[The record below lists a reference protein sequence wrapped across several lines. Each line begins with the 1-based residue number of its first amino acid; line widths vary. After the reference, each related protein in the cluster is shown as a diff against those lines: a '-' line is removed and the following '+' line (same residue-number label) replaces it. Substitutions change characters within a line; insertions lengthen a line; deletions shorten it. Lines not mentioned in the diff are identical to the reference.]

1 MDSVFVCAIYATQR
15 LQGVRPLN
23 PHKFAAV
30 SADSSFNTTV
40 SLVTNTNCQR

>member
-1 MDSVFVCAIYATQR
+1 MNTVFVCAIYAPQR

-23 PHKFAAV
+23 PHNLAAV
-30 SADSSFNTTV
+30 SADSSFNTTG